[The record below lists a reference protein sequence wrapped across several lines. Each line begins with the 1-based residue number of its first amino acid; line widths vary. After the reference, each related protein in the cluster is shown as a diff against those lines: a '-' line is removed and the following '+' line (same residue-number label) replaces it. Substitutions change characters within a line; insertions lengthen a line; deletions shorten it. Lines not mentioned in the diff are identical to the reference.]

1 MKNKNRIVALSVS
14 VCILISMII
23 PLALPM
29 VSFAD
34 EETIYI
40 NNADEFIE
48 IERYTLEEALEMISQ
63 GEIKDGKTIA
73 ALYAWAARNK

>member
-1 MKNKNRIVALSVS
+1 MKNKNKIVALSVS
-14 VCILISMII
+14 VCILISLII

-29 VSFAD
+29 VSYAN

-48 IERYTLEEALEMISQ
+48 RFYEE
-63 GEIKDGKTIA
+63 
-73 ALYAWAARNK
+73 